1 MAIKE
6 IRLTESELT
15 KLIKIM
21 VKEVKDDME
30 TKFND
35 EDESSNDKMT
45 KKEAIEKIADFLDSE
60 LTKRQKEKL
69 EDKINDKKMEE
80 SRSIRYE
87 RSLREG
93 DKNLSSRRGNFKD
106 NLKIAGGIG
115 IAATGAVA
123 ALGNIMGYA
132 GQDLTAMIH
141 DITQQAGL
149 EQYTGP
155 VTYGMVA
162 AGIALLFK
170 GLSDKY
176 DRKQRG

>member
-1 MAIKE
+1 MATRT

-15 KLIKIM
+15 RLIKRI
-21 VKEVKDDME
+21 VEDTESEIDDLE
-30 TKFND
+30 N
-35 EDESSNDKMT
+35 ESSDGEMT
-45 KKEAIEKIADFLDSE
+45 KKEAIQKIADFLDSE
-60 LTKRQKEKL
+60 LTKRQKDKL
-69 EDKINDKKMEE
+69 EDKINDKKMDE
-80 SRSIRYE
+80 SRRRRFE

-93 DKNLSSRRGNFKD
+93 DKDLSSRRGNFKD

-115 IAATGAVA
+115 MAATGAVA

-132 GQDLTAMIH
+132 GQELTAMIH

-155 VTYGMVA
+155 VTYAMVA
-162 AGIALLFK
+162 AGIALLLK
-170 GLSDKY
+170 GASDKY

>member
-35 EDESSNDKMT
+35 EDESSDDKMT

-69 EDKINDKKMEE
+69 EDKINKMDE
-80 SRSIRYE
+80 SIRMRYE
-87 RSLREG
+87 RPLREG

-115 IAATGAVA
+115 MTSTGAVA

-132 GQDLTAMIH
+132 GQELTAMIH

-155 VTYGMVA
+155 VTYAMVA
-162 AGIALLFK
+162 AGIALFLK
-170 GLSDKY
+170 GMSDKY
-176 DRKQRG
+176 DRKQKG

>member
-1 MAIKE
+1 
-6 IRLTESELT
+6 
-15 KLIKIM
+15 
-21 VKEVKDDME
+21 
-30 TKFND
+30 
-35 EDESSNDKMT
+35 MT

-69 EDKINDKKMEE
+69 EDKINDKKMDE
-80 SRSIRYE
+80 SIRMRYE
-87 RSLREG
+87 RPLREG

-115 IAATGAVA
+115 MTATGAVA

-132 GQDLTAMIH
+132 GQELTAMIH
-141 DITQQAGL
+141 DITQKAGL

-155 VTYGMVA
+155 VTYAMVA
-162 AGIALLFK
+162 AGIALLLK
-170 GLSDKY
+170 GASDKY